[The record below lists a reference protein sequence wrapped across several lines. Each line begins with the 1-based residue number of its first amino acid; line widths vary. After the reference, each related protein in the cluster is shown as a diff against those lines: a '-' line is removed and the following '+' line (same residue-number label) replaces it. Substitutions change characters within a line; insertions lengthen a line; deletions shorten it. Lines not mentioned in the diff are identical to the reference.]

1 MTAGIISLI
10 MLSQMQQKD
19 VWERWLAAETRAN
32 YFADLSGR
40 FAWWQT
46 FLTWTALFSSSGAAF
61 AIVSDSRIPARWS
74 WIKPVLAVFT
84 AAVSLL
90 AVVTQNQKRS
100 SECSD
105 LHFKW
110 NRLST
115 QYEALWNDMYS
126 SEAQKKLESL
136 IEKGAELSKSAA
148 HLPYRKRLMER
159 WEDHVIRQHAPDYTA
174 ATA

>member
-1 MTAGIISLI
+1 

-19 VWERWLAAETRAN
+19 VWERWLSAETRAN

-61 AIVSDSRIPARWS
+61 AIVSDSRIIPAQWD
-74 WIKPVLAVFT
+74 WIKPTLAVFT

-90 AVVTQNQKRS
+90 AVVSQNQKRS
-100 SECSD
+100 SECSE

-115 QYEALWNDMYS
+115 QYEALWSNVYS
-126 SEAQKKLESL
+126 SEAQQKLESL
-136 IEKGAELSKSAA
+136 IEKSAELSKCAT
-148 HLPYRKRLMER
+148 HLPYRKRLMEK
-159 WEDHVIRQHAPDYTA
+159 WEDHVIREHAPDHA
-174 ATA
+174 VAPA